1 MFEKCANLAGI
12 VERLAE
18 LDERLTIEEELLM
31 NGTNKPVA
39 LSTEESKHQPASIQ
53 FTSLNITTPTHVT
66 LAKNIHLNIHAG
78 KNQKNVGLNARRL
91 MVTGPNASG
100 KTAFF
105 RILAG
110 LWPCPANSS
119 ITTCGKIQFVA
130 QRPYMVTGTLLNQ
143 VLYPQSLAAPSSA
156 SSETETDA
164 ETDAEKT
171 TREDI
176 EHEAHEL
183 LKVAGIDYLVER
195 WKEKGGW
202 YAIAKWEKTLSLG
215 EQQRLCMARMLHK
228 KPDIAVLDECTDA
241 VSIDVERRLY
251 AAAIERG
258 LTCVTISKRLAL
270 EEFHEV
276 ELRLGEN
283 NEDGY
288 RLLNV

>member
-1 MFEKCANLAGI
+1 M
-12 VERLAE
+12 AE

-39 LSTEESKHQPASIQ
+39 LSMEESKNQPSSIQ
-53 FTSLNITTPTHVT
+53 FSSLNIITPNNIT
-66 LAKNIHLNIHAG
+66 LAKNININIHAG
-78 KNQKNVGLNARRL
+78 KNKSNVGLNARRL

-110 LWPCPANSS
+110 LWPCPTNSS

-143 VLYPQSLAAPSSA
+143 VLYPQSINAPSELV
-156 SSETETDA
+156 ETESQRSERKQI
-164 ETDAEKT
+164 ET
-171 TREDI
+171 
-176 EHEAHEL
+176 EAFEL
-183 LKVAGIDYLVER
+183 LKVAGIEYLVER
-195 WKEKGGW
+195 WQEKGGW
-202 YAIAKWEKTLSLG
+202 YAISKWEKTLSLG

-228 KPDIAVLDECTDA
+228 QPDIAVLDECTDA

-270 EEFHEV
+270 EEFHEI

-283 NEDGY
+283 NEVGY